1 MKSLL
6 SLPTLLAAALFSIV
20 VTIPFLP
27 FAAPIKAQFRF
38 EVTATNATAGLPQLF
53 FDVGRGINEA
63 DSARASL
70 VGGTAPQ
77 VLSFSLPAG
86 DYRGFRFDP
95 LDRAGKITLKDAV
108 IRQADGRVVRRF
120 APDDFVPENQ
130 IATRSVQGET
140 LELVTE
146 PAAIDPILGLK
157 VAAPFTLQ
165 SSLSENLRTLGLR
178 ALPTWVVLLSL
189 VGLFRRAIDRCRR
202 GWTWLAARPARAV
215 VIGAVIAVV
224 ASSYPV
230 IFFGKSIV
238 APNNGTLLLYE
249 DFPTLPGYRDRTVG
263 AHSGADIGAIMWH
276 YIPLSMLQHD
286 ALFRDG
292 ELPLW
297 NRYNSAGTALLG
309 QGQSMFGDPLHF
321 FVIAAN
327 GAAWAWDIKYLAA
340 KWLLACGLGLCVLRL
355 TSHLPAAL
363 LVAFAA
369 NFVGF
374 FPFRLNHPAFFSFCY
389 APWVLYAW
397 LRLAS
402 APQWTGAARWSAALV
417 LANWT
422 LMNSGTVKEAY
433 MLLLTLNFAGA
444 CALLVSSLAP
454 RERMLRVGLAG
465 AAGII
470 LICLS
475 APVWLTFLD
484 ALKNS
489 YTGYNVP
496 TAFQLPP
503 SLGLGFFDEILLRPF
518 WVNETVYNPSA
529 NFLVLTGVLAF
540 LVYLRGAVVNRLVL
554 GLALATVLPASIV
567 FGLIPPLWIAQL
579 PFLGNVSHIDNSFGV
594 GFVLLL
600 IVLAGVGF
608 AAASTRLARPEG
620 RGDLAIAS
628 LLLFALVF
636 PYIAHRQTVQ
646 RSTFSYL
653 HWGQTLTYSPFVWG
667 SLLVLLVAAVGFM
680 LVSRRILT
688 RGPSTATVLVAVT
701 CITVMLW
708 RHGWHAG
715 VGFEGRVVAPM
726 VRADFHAKSPALA
739 GLRADQ
745 KAEPSRA
752 FGFQGNFFPGWNGVY
767 RLEGIHGPDALVN
780 PRFREL
786 IEACGFERIWDWRL
800 YQEFS
805 KFSPLHRFYDV
816 LNVRHYLDYR
826 SNQGLLGAQLTP
838 VFIGD
843 LDVYRSE
850 TSWPRAFFTD
860 RLAPYATPKD
870 FAQLIASGDGRP
882 FAAMQSNDPLFRSEI
897 PTKLAGRTVT
907 PARNYRLTTNTTA
920 LEIDAAGPGLVV
932 LTEAWLDRDFR
943 VTLNDRRVDY
953 LRVNHAF
960 KGVVIPAAGSH
971 RIEFTYRPRRFTL
984 SLNLAGLGL
993 ILLAGSCYLVR
1004 RAERS
1009 AAASAS
1015 SAEPHA

>member
-1 MKSLL
+1 MKSFL
-6 SLPTLLAAALFSIV
+6 SLPTLLAAALFSGV
-20 VTIPFLP
+20 VLIPFLP
-27 FAAPIKAQFRF
+27 FAAPQNAQFRL
-38 EVTATNATAGLPQLF
+38 EVTATSTAEASVQFF
-53 FDVGRGINEA
+53 FDIGKGIVEEN
-63 DSARASL
+63 SARGTVVASSK
-70 VGGTAPQ
+70 PQ
-77 VLSFSLPAG
+77 PLSFAMPEG
-86 DYRGFRFDP
+86 TYRGFRFDP
-95 LDRAGKITLKDAV
+95 LDREGTVTLRNAL
-108 IRQADGRVVRRF
+108 IRGPDGRVVHRF
-120 APDDFVPENQ
+120 TPSDFVAEQQ
-130 IATRSVQGET
+130 IAS
-140 LELVTE
+140 LEVINDQLKITTI
-146 PAAIDPILGLK
+146 PRAFDPILGLRL
-157 VAAPFTLQ
+157 AAPV
-165 SSLSENLRTLGLR
+165 SLRPTLGQNLFYLSIR
-178 ALPTWVVLLSL
+178 FLPVLAGALMIVWL
-189 VGLFRRAIDRCRR
+189 CRR
-202 GWTWLAARPARAV
+202 SLNRFSRVWLWLAASPARAV
-215 VIGAVIAVV
+215 AIGAVIAVV

-230 IFFGKSIV
+230 IFLGKSIV

-249 DFPTLPGYRDRTVG
+249 DFPTLPGYRDRAVG
-263 AHSGADIGAIMWH
+263 AHSGADIGAIMWSH
-276 YIPLSMLQHD
+276 IPLSMLQHD

-297 NRYNSAGTALLG
+297 NRYNSAGATLLG

-327 GAAWAWDIKYLAA
+327 GAAWAWEIKYLAA

-397 LRLAS
+397 LRIAS
-402 APQWTGAARWSAALV
+402 APHWTGAARWSAALV

-444 CALLVSSLAP
+444 CALLVSLLAP
-454 RERMLRVGLAG
+454 RERVLRFGLAG
-465 AAGII
+465 VAGII

-518 WVNETVYNPSA
+518 WVNETIYNPSA

-554 GLALATVLPASIV
+554 GLALAAVLPGSIV

-594 GFVLLL
+594 GLILLL

-608 AAASTRLARPEG
+608 AAASARLARPEG

-653 HWGQTLTYSPFVWG
+653 HWGQTLPYSPFVWG

-688 RGPSTATVLVAVT
+688 RGPSVATVLVAVT

-726 VRADFHAKSPALA
+726 VRADFHAKSPAIGA
-739 GLRADQ
+739 LRADQ
-745 KAEPSRA
+745 KNEPSRA

-805 KFSPLHRFYDV
+805 KFPPLHRFYDV

-850 TSWPRAFFTD
+850 TTWPRAFFTN

-870 FAQLIASGDGRP
+870 FAQLIATGDGRP

-897 PTKLAGRTVT
+897 PTELAGRTVT
-907 PARNYRLTTNTTA
+907 PARNYRLTSNTTA

-943 VTLNDRRVDY
+943 VTLNGRRVDY

-960 KGVVIPAAGSH
+960 KGVVIPSAGSH

-1009 AAASAS
+1009 AAASANR
-1015 SAEPHA
+1015 AERHA